1 MKRRLVAVA
10 LALACALA
18 ATPASARH
26 QKNNNTGQVTKFCG
40 DRYCPQG
47 QRQAAARE
55 VRYGKS
61 AYHANTV
68 IGARPAGCPSR
79 YCGCGLS
86 LKIFGKI
93 RPELNLAWNWVKYFP
108 RTSPAP
114 GMAAA
119 RRGHVMG
126 LLSHVGGNDW
136 LVYDA
141 NSGGGLTR
149 QHVRSI
155 RGYVIV
161 NPHASRM
168 ANR

>member
-1 MKRRLVAVA
+1 MTLRTAMAALAAFLLVA
-10 LALACALA
+10 LANQAE
-18 ATPASARH
+18 AR
-26 QKNNNTGQVTKFCG
+26 NSTVTKFCG
-40 DRYCPQG
+40 TRYCPQSQG
-47 QRQAAARE
+47 VTNGV
-55 VRYGKS
+55 VRYSKS

-86 LKIFGKI
+86 LKLFGKI

-108 RTSPAP
+108 RTTAAP
-114 GMAAA
+114 DMVAA

-126 LLSHVGGNDW
+126 LISQVSGDDW

-149 QHVRSI
+149 IHVRRI

-161 NPHASRM
+161 NPFASRM